1 MSSESQTF
9 LSGVNAEYIAHLYGQ
24 YLKNPDRV
32 DQSWQDFFNDLDN
45 THTLFQNHKFTD
57 SKSRKFR
64 GLFFIPQF

>member
-32 DQSWQDFFNDLDN
+32 DQSWQDFFNDLDDN
-45 THTLFQNHKFTD
+45 ELALLKELHGASWTPLIHCHQDH
-57 SKSRKFR
+57 
-64 GLFFIPQF
+64 